1 MPNLS
6 DEWSL
11 MQALSHFWNE
21 TEISYLIRDLA
32 APPHFAPREVHVAHA
47 DISLL
52 HLKSFPRDPAHTHR
66 PPPPAPP
73 PPPTLGTRLLP
84 PGSSFILVHS
94 EMRSKKKDSN
104 KRVPKA
110 SRGEKHWPPPGKE

>member
-66 PPPPAPP
+66 PPPGPATATHLRHPA
-73 PPPTLGTRLLP
+73 LATRVLLYS
-84 PGSSFILVHS
+84 GALRDEVQ
-94 EMRSKKKDSN
+94 E
-104 KRVPKA
+104 KRQ
-110 SRGEKHWPPPGKE
+110 